1 MKSGGEIK
9 FKFKIKMNQKA
20 PKNEQKVSRTIFKYS
35 INYTSK
41 TSMYHNLKVS
51 YYLKLK
57 SQTLTSIFIATNH
70 LQPQK
75 LYFQVQY

>member
-20 PKNEQKVSRTIFKYS
+20 PKNEQKVS
-35 INYTSK
+35 
-41 TSMYHNLKVS
+41 

-57 SQTLTSIFIATNH
+57 SQTHTSIFIATNH